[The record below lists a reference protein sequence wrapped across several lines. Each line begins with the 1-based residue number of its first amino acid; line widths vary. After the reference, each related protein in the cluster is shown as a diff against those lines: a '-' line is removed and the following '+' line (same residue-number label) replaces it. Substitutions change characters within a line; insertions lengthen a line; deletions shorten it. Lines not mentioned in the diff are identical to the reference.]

1 MKQSFRKTNA
11 VLQLRLKLILSNM
24 SILFTP
30 IFSIGFVIIM
40 GSLMPDVVAGEAGA
54 PFSTSGFLLSFGLIF
69 NIAIAGISMS
79 SSPIAEE
86 KEKHTLRVLMTSS
99 VKGGEYFIGSMI
111 PTLLILL
118 TTNILLVPASGVNFG
133 DIPLLTYLVITTLA
147 SLISIV
153 IGYIIGIY
161 AKNQA
166 QASLVSTPILLI
178 LTSTPVLR
186 AFNEDLAEIL
196 NYTYGGVLANLAES
210 LSLNH
215 AYQWNVTD
223 TSVLLGSLCISLVI
237 FIYIYKKNGLDQA

>member
-1 MKQSFRKTNA
+1 MKLSFRKINA
-11 VLQLRLKLILSNM
+11 VLQLRLKLMLSNM

-30 IFSIGFVIIM
+30 IFAIGFVIVM
-40 GSLMPDVVAGEAGA
+40 GSLMPEVETGEAGA

-69 NIAIAGISMS
+69 NVAIAGISMS

-111 PTLLILL
+111 PTLLILI
-118 TTNILLVPASGVNFG
+118 TTNILLIPASGVPFG
-133 DIPLLTYLVITTLA
+133 EIPLPTYIVITTLA
-147 SLISIV
+147 SLVSIL

-161 AKNQA
+161 SKNQA

-186 AFNEDLAEIL
+186 TFNENLAEIL
-196 NYTYGGVLANLAES
+196 DYTYGGVLANLAES
-210 LSLNH
+210 LSFNNE
-215 AYQWNVTD
+215 YQWNVTD
-223 TSVLLGSLCISLVI
+223 TSVLLGSLFISLGI
-237 FIYIYKKNGLDQA
+237 FVYVYKKNGLDHE